1 MAFQKGRRKKSIQC
15 NMKCRRLKMIFV
27 FDLVYDKYQSQGD
40 EDQVPS
46 GTVLQV
52 RLKPHYHSHRK

>member
-1 MAFQKGRRKKSIQC
+1 MQYE
-15 NMKCRRLKMIFV
+15 CRRLKMIFV